1 MRGIMAETIKQSLL
15 QAIKTAMK
23 AQNKQ
28 ELQTLRFIHS
38 TIKQKEIDE
47 RKELDDSEIMQILN
61 KLLKQRRDSY
71 QQYNDAGRD
80 DLAQQESQEIEL
92 IKQFLPQQLSDEEID
107 QAIQQAIS
115 ATKAQSMKDMGSVM
129 GYLQETVAGKADMS
143 HVSSKVKS
151 ALSEN

>member
-1 MRGIMAETIKQSLL
+1 MATIKQDIL

-47 RKELDDSEIMQILN
+47 RKELDDAEMMQILN

-71 QQYNDAGRD
+71 QQYQDAGRD
-80 DLAQQESQEIEL
+80 DLAQQEAREIDI
-92 IKQFLPQQLSDEEID
+92 IKQFLPQPLSEEELD
-107 QAIQQAIS
+107 QAIYQAIT
-115 ATKAQSMKDMGSVM
+115 ATKAESMKDMGSIM
-129 GYLQETVAGKADMS
+129 SYLKESLAGRADMS
-143 HVSSKVKS
+143 QVSTRVKAILNDKS
-151 ALSEN
+151 

>member
-1 MRGIMAETIKQSLL
+1 MATIKQDIL

-47 RKELDDSEIMQILN
+47 RKELDDAEMMQILN

-71 QQYNDAGRD
+71 QQYQDAGRD
-80 DLAQQESQEIEL
+80 DLAQQEAREIDI
-92 IKQFLPQQLSDEEID
+92 IKQFLPQPLSEEELD
-107 QAIQQAIS
+107 QAIHQAIT
-115 ATKAQSMKDMGSVM
+115 ATKAESMKDMGSIM
-129 GYLQETVAGKADMS
+129 SYLKESLAGRADMS
-143 HVSSKVKS
+143 QVSTRVKAILNDKS
-151 ALSEN
+151 